1 MYVDAPGMTYIQLV
15 DKGDGVQL
23 FHDQISIAG
32 PSVSYGIFYDLHKEV
47 EFGAS
52 MLITEGILLGA
63 ASPNEDTALLLSSNL
78 GSLSIK
84 GIAEIAPPEGSDS
97 SSFLD
102 VLISFLPGDDTNQL
116 VIFSA
121 IIGGMTLFLVA
132 VGFALTRAKRKVED
146 ESIKVFVGEEVEM
159 MINVIDED
167 AQMAVNLE
175 EEIEI
180 RMDTGSV
187 VLEDAVEEQSLGDA
201 LEEKALSET
210 ENQRLQRRVKRKMD
224 RELKEKIESDMAKM
238 NSAPLPQPQILDAE
252 QTLPV
257 PANMPPLPELGELP
271 PLPNLGDLPPPTLP
285 LPSLE
290 KNVTCDACNASF
302 TVKDLMLSRM
312 PCPVCGEVCEF

>member
-1 MYVDAPGMTYIQLV
+1 M
-15 DKGDGVQL
+15 
-23 FHDQISIAG
+23 
-32 PSVSYGIFYDLHKEV
+32 
-47 EFGAS
+47 
-52 MLITEGILLGA
+52 
-63 ASPNEDTALLLSSNL
+63 
-78 GSLSIK
+78 
-84 GIAEIAPPEGSDS
+84 
-97 SSFLD
+97 D

-167 AQMAVNLE
+167 AEMAVNLEE

-187 VLEDAVEEQSLGDA
+187 VIEDAVEEQSLGDA

-224 RELKEKIESDMAKM
+224 REFKEKIESDMAKM

-271 PLPNLGDLPPPTLP
+271 PLPNLGGLPPPTLP

-290 KNVTCDACNASF
+290 KKVTCDACNASF